1 MMMKW
6 HIFAAIILIQL
17 KSFHCN
23 TIELSSYS
31 KVIKNGYA
39 NEQFPSTTSTSISSS
54 ATENSE
60 ENHKAR
66 EGVITSELWLPKM

>member
-1 MMMKW
+1 MMKW
-6 HIFAAIILIQL
+6 HIFAAIIWIQL

-39 NEQFPSTTSTSISSS
+39 NEEFPSTTST
-54 ATENSE
+54 TEKPKEKHQN
-60 ENHKAR
+60 R
-66 EGVITSELWLPKM
+66 EGLIASELWLPKM

>member
-1 MMMKW
+1 MMKW

-39 NEQFPSTTSTSISSS
+39 NEQFPSTTSTSISFS
-54 ATENSE
+54 TEKPE
-60 ENHKAR
+60 EKHQAR
-66 EGVITSELWLPKM
+66 EDAITSELWLPKM